1 MSDRT
6 YAIVSVT
13 GLAIVG
19 VLSAANLW
27 MTLGLDDRVATL
39 EDAAS
44 KEAPKVAEATVQREQ
59 RTERAR
65 EVSGRAPSSRSMSV
79 EDLPLDAESIDDP
92 ETREKLEAIIEET
105 SNRNREERRRER
117 SNRWM
122 ESMDQ
127 EIADFASDQGL
138 DRETED
144 EMVKITTEM
153 FEQMRQI
160 RDDIRNGDLSWGD
173 AREEFEAARED
184 SETKMVALIGEEAV

>member
-1 MSDRT
+1 MCIRDS
-6 YAIVSVT
+6 
-13 GLAIVG
+13 
-19 VLSAANLW
+19 
-27 MTLGLDDRVATL
+27 
-39 EDAAS
+39 
-44 KEAPKVAEATVQREQ
+44 
-59 RTERAR
+59 
-65 EVSGRAPSSRSMSV
+65 
-79 EDLPLDAESIDDP
+79 
-92 ETREKLEAIIEET
+92 
-105 SNRNREERRRER
+105 NREERRRER

-122 ESMDQ
+122 ESMNQ

-184 SETKMVALIGEEAV
+184 SETKMVALIGEEAVEALRERMGGGRGPGRF